1 MAEFLNFS
9 VRFESN
15 QSGTV
20 DRKHVGDPPGHEPT
34 AARDVVSISFSQ
46 NEDAKGV
53 HDQMQ

>member
-1 MAEFLNFS
+1 MAEFLKYS

-34 AARDVVSISFSQ
+34 AARDVVSLSLFVQCGCRGI
-46 NEDAKGV
+46 A
-53 HDQMQ
+53 